1 MACPSSGA
9 ISMLGIFSEKNE
21 DDYTAENLDG
31 EDTLSLR
38 GFSSNSYDDS
48 SGGNININSNSSDKP
63 DGSTPHSMS
72 EFHGYDHDAAP
83 SLTSY
88 TSSTVQS
95 KSPCGL
101 GSGFINQTYYSTSVS
116 SGIPA
121 NGSSVYSDSGG
132 SSALSNGNYKVG
144 PHSLSGD
151 YYHIV
156 VSSGVI
162 SSSSTC

>member
-1 MACPSSGA
+1 MAVPSSGA
-9 ISMLGIFSEKNE
+9 
-21 DDYTAENLDG
+21 
-31 EDTLSLR
+31 LSLLDMAQECAYGTWGSGSITNPISVR
-38 GFSSNSYDDS
+38 DLVAGGDSYGSGQSYPSINTNSSSYPPSSTPVTFNSFYSYD
-48 SGGNININSNSSDKP
+48 K
-63 DGSTPHSMS
+63 
-72 EFHGYDHDAAP
+72 DAAA
-83 SLTSY
+83 SLTSFM
-88 TSSTVQS
+88 SSTVQS

-101 GSGFINQTYYSTSVS
+101 GSGLINQTYYSTSVS